1 MSDLDVLREI
11 TGRLRPPEYD
21 ELVAVARKRRRR
33 SALGVAAAA
42 AVVILGA
49 GIVGGALSGVQRAN
63 PPAQDPSLT
72 PTESPSTSQEWTLD
86 RIRAE
91 GSLQDHQT
99 VTESGITT
107 RSYVV
112 CDGSRSACEN
122 DPPLRVPYQHAAL
135 EVTGDGRSA
144 LFRLGAHPQYAAQR
158 FDADSVFVMDDP
170 DNAWGSPPL
179 LRYRVLRADGTEV
192 LLHLLDDPAPAAPG
206 PGVFVIDFD
215 SALGGLGGGYGA
227 EAVYLVDL
235 REGTLQ
241 PLDVPNL
248 DPASFYSRYWGPNVD
263 EFLWFVDPDCRV
275 GWATDGTFDDRR
287 LNCAEGRDR
296 PTYIH
301 DDGFPEGWLQPG
313 RMALL
318 ERNEDR
324 LFLHVSLDYGS
335 TWQRIPVS
343 GEQAIPDALRRL
355 G

>member
-1 MSDLDVLREI
+1 MKTHHSGLLAMALMVPLAGCAQSPGTTD
-11 TGRLRPPEYD
+11 TAPTQGR
-21 ELVAVARKRRRR
+21 
-33 SALGVAAAA
+33 
-42 AVVILGA
+42 
-49 GIVGGALSGVQRAN
+49 
-63 PPAQDPSLT
+63 T
-72 PTESPSTSQEWTLD
+72 PTPTDSPSTDEVWSLE

-91 GSLQDHQT
+91 GSPGNPT

-107 RSYVV
+107 RAYVV
-112 CDGSRSACEN
+112 CDGPRSACEN

-135 EVTGDGRSA
+135 EVTQDGRSA
-144 LFRLGAHPQYAAQR
+144 LFSLGANHQYAAQG

-170 DNAWGSPPL
+170 DNEWGEPPL

-192 LLHLLDDPAPAAPG
+192 LLQLLNDPAPTVPG

-227 EAVYLVDL
+227 DAVYLVDL

-248 DPASFYSRYWGPNVD
+248 GPAGSFYSRYWGPNVD

-275 GWATDGTFDDRR
+275 GWATDGTFDERR

-296 PTYIH
+296 PTYIQ
-301 DDGFPEGWLQPG
+301 DDGFPDGWLQPG

-318 ERNEDR
+318 ERNNDR

-343 GEQAIPDALRRL
+343 DEDAISGGLQRL